1 MRSRTLT
8 KDQLTEGDVVYLG
21 RRLGD
26 EPKQKKVYHSNRS
39 LFDDDH
45 DSDDY
50 VSDHWDYL
58 QVYED
63 YDSRSGRVSE
73 ETIAYYESI
82 DVDRRITN
90 HFGVIINLNKGKAC
104 DETKVFVCM
113 VSELELSQART
124 SMKLIQSS
132 DNFWRKHEADRL
144 HWEIHS

>member
-1 MRSRTLT
+1 MRPRTLT
-8 KDQLTEGDVVYLG
+8 KDQLTEGDIVYLG

-50 VSDHWDYL
+50 DYLSDHWDVL

-63 YDSRSGRVSE
+63 YDSRSEHVSE

-90 HFGVIINLNKGKAC
+90 HFGVIINLNKGKDC

-113 VSELELSQART
+113 VSEPELSP
-124 SMKLIQSS
+124 SS
-132 DNFWRKHEADRL
+132 NKYETHPILR
-144 HWEIHS
+144 